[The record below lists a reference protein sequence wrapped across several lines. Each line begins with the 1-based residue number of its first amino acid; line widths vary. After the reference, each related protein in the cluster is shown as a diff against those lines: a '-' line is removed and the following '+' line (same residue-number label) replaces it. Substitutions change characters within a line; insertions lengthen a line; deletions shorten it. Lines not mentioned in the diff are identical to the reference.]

1 MTDKWPHYLP
11 LQQSRRPARVGS
23 EFGFAKANDRAWD
36 LRMPNSLRSCG
47 FSGPGNL
54 LAPPSPGC
62 ESDRPF

>member
-23 EFGFAKANDRAWD
+23 EFGFGKANDRAWE

-47 FSGPGNL
+47 FSGPLGTFWPHQPRL
-54 LAPPSPGC
+54 
-62 ESDRPF
+62 